1 MKRFYKGCL
10 RRVFPFLLKNVPEDD
25 GILQLVFLLQ
35 DIVKIIFSFEITDLN
50 IIELENLIYR
60 HNQVFHELFVTFND
74 DHNVETVDDVDDFD
88 IEENEEDSIDQ
99 GDHGRRRIQRRRKK
113 LKKGINKLHHLMHYP
128 QQMREKGPMIRL
140 WCARFEGRHR
150 IIRKHS
156 GVQPNFKNPPK
167 TMARM
172 FQLST
177 LGSVIFI
184 TGPRENVISGGEKQS
199 LECTPYC
206 AKLLQAG
213 FLAKSQVTLAKSVEV
228 CGEDYSV
235 GHFVNLKDE
244 STAIPS
250 FAIILDVIVKSD
262 KCDDVFLAVRKCKN
276 NGLSRRYNSY
286 SISNDFDKDT
296 IIVKIANLAHHRVIA
311 PWTPVN
317 DNEVNL
323 YLHPRTV

>member
-1 MKRFYKGCL
+1 
-10 RRVFPFLLKNVPEDD
+10 VFPFLLKNVPEDD
-25 GILQLVFLLQ
+25 EILQLVFLLQ
-35 DIVKIIFSFEITDLN
+35 DIVKIFFFFEITDLN

-74 DHNVETVDDVDDFD
+74 DHNVEAVNDVDDFD
-88 IEENEEDSIDQ
+88 IEEDEEDNIGDENIDVNEQDQ

-113 LKKGINKLHHLMHYP
+113 LKKGINKLHHLVHYP

-140 WCARFEGRHR
+140 WYARFEGQHR

-177 LGSVIFI
+177 LGSVIFR

-199 LECTPYC
+199 IECTPYC

-213 FLAKSQVTLAKSVEV
+213 FLANSQVTFAKSVEV
-228 CGEDYSV
+228 CGEDNSV
-235 GHFVNLKDE
+235 SLFVNLKDE

-250 FAIILDVIVKSD
+250 FAMILDVIVKSD
-262 KCDDVFLAVRKCKN
+262 KCDDVFLAVSKCKN

-296 IIVKIANLAHHRVIA
+296 IIIKIANLAHHRV
-311 PWTPVN
+311 W
-317 DNEVNL
+317 
-323 YLHPRTV
+323 